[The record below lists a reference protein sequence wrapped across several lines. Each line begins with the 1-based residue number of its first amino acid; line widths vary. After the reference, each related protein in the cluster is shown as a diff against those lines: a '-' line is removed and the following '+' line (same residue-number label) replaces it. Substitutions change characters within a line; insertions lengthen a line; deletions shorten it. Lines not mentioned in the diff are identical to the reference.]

1 MYIFVISIHFK
12 IATSKNLE
20 NGVDDLPYLVSY
32 LYEHASISPYSFCHA
47 ALIKDSKNACMLG
60 VYVFSVQSACRKTSK
75 QRKSHMIIS
84 QLIMYEMK
92 NRKTCRRKEL

>member
-1 MYIFVISIHFK
+1 MHVYVISSYLYLTIMEISCMYIFVISIHFK

-60 VYVFSVQSACRKTSK
+60 VFYC
-75 QRKSHMIIS
+75 
-84 QLIMYEMK
+84 K
-92 NRKTCRRKEL
+92 NCSEVR